1 MKRFLSMMAIAL
13 LACIATMAATV
24 KKTNLKILYVG
35 GHSDIETFGT
45 KDYDKAENAKSIV
58 ARTAAWKQFLE
69 TYFTTVKTV
78 KGDDYNYKM
87 SYDYDVTIIDGDPK
101 PLEPRRT
108 IMQNGRYSKI
118 INAKYF
124 PENFDRPVIT
134 IADESETTGR
144 RIGVKND

>member
-58 ARTAAWKQFLE
+58 ARTAA
-69 TYFTTVKTV
+69 
-78 KGDDYNYKM
+78 
-87 SYDYDVTIIDGDPK
+87 
-101 PLEPRRT
+101 
-108 IMQNGRYSKI
+108 
-118 INAKYF
+118 
-124 PENFDRPVIT
+124 
-134 IADESETTGR
+134 
-144 RIGVKND
+144 